1 MFSLIAFSLLVR
13 FASSHPASR
22 FARYDLGR
30 YVNRLSDGRAQ
41 SWRER
46 LNVAGFASPSRVT
59 FASPEIEAARMLRE
73 RAIRCDVYAENH
85 GFTGRASF
93 GGAA

>member
-13 FASSHPASR
+13 FASSHPSSR

-46 LNVAGFASPSRVT
+46 LNVACFASPSRVT
-59 FASPEIEAARMLRE
+59 FASPEIEAKRDAAALR
-73 RAIRCDVYAENH
+73 IRCEVFAERN
-85 GFTGRASF
+85 GYTGRASF
-93 GGAA
+93 GGEA